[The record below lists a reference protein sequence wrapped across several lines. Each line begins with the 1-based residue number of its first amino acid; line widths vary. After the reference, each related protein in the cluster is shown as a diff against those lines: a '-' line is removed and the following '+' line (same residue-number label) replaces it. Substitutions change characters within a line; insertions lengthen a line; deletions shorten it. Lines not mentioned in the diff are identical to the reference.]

1 MFGRNIVVLIMIVSA
16 GALLTACQ
24 KKSVGQTLHAAEIN
38 HSSVSTANSLTK
50 KDLGVLPLSN
60 HVSTTITIGKNTQ
73 CTLTPTLLKSG
84 NVQIILAME
93 TTGADGRP
101 QGMNVARV
109 LAHPGEPFDV
119 SIGDMNLAF
128 TPQMDVQ

>member
-1 MFGRNIVVLIMIVSA
+1 MRAQYPVAITLIISI

-24 KKSVGQTLHAAEIN
+24 KKPVEQTLHAAEIS
-38 HSSVSTANSLTK
+38 HSSASTTNSLSK

-60 HVSTTITIGKNTQ
+60 HVSTTINVGKNRE

-84 NVQIILAME
+84 NVEIILAMV
-93 TTGADGRP
+93 TMDVNGRP

-109 LAHPGEPFDV
+109 RARSGEPFNV
-119 SIGDMNLAF
+119 AIGDMSLAF
-128 TPQMDVQ
+128 TPQLAVQ